1 MTAPSFSCCF
11 HRLKLYQSLSFFLA
25 SLDDVS
31 AAYKISIRII
41 FNSGLSGNCY
51 VLSNCNAIR
60 NFGAF
65 CNGYKITAVNLLI
78 ILAVCILTDTNRTIF
93 SNNCILCDDVEVGT
107 AADATVAVYLAG
119 CFNPDKLTM
128 ASSYTMKEADKD
140 ALRDA
145 GIVFKAASPM

>member
-1 MTAPSFSCCF
+1 MAEKVLSKKLGEVEVDGLVTAIDPHIVIGAGVIRKAASGP
-11 HRLKLYQSLSFFLA
+11 LKLTRGTVLA
-25 SLDDVS
+25 KSSGTTGDHKLVVLGT
-31 AAYKISIRII
+31 AA
-41 FNSGLSGNCY
+41 SGDTETL
-51 VLSNCNAIR
+51 
-60 NFGAF
+60 
-65 CNGYKITAVNLLI
+65 TA
-78 ILAVCILTDTNRTIF
+78 
-93 SNNCILCDDVEVGT
+93 NCILCDDVEVGT

>member
-1 MTAPSFSCCF
+1 MAEKELSKKLGEVEVDGLVTAIDP
-11 HRLKLYQSLSFFLA
+11 HIVIGAGVIRKA
-25 SLDDVS
+25 S
-31 AAYKISIRII
+31 
-41 FNSGLSGNCY
+41 SGTL
-51 VLSNCNAIR
+51 
-60 NFGAF
+60 
-65 CNGYKITAVNLLI
+65 TA
-78 ILAVCILTDTNRTIF
+78 
-93 SNNCILCDDVEVGT
+93 NCILCDDVEVGT

>member
-1 MTAPSFSCCF
+1 MAERELSKKLGEVEVDGLVTAIDPHIVIGAGVIRKAASGT
-11 HRLKLYQSLSFFLA
+11 LKLVRGTVLA
-25 SLDDVS
+25 KS
-31 AAYKISIRII
+31 
-41 FNSGLSGNCY
+41 SGTAGDNKLVVLGTDASGDTET
-51 VLSNCNAIR
+51 L
-60 NFGAF
+60 
-65 CNGYKITAVNLLI
+65 TA
-78 ILAVCILTDTNRTIF
+78 
-93 SNNCILCDDVEVGT
+93 NCILCDDVEVGT

>member
-1 MTAPSFSCCF
+1 MAERELSKKLGEVEVDGLVTAIDPHIVIGAGVIRKAASGT
-11 HRLKLYQSLSFFLA
+11 LKLVRGTVLA
-25 SLDDVS
+25 KSSGTAGDNKLVVLGT
-31 AAYKISIRII
+31 AA
-41 FNSGLSGNCY
+41 SGDTETL
-51 VLSNCNAIR
+51 
-60 NFGAF
+60 
-65 CNGYKITAVNLLI
+65 TA
-78 ILAVCILTDTNRTIF
+78 
-93 SNNCILCDDVEVGT
+93 NCILCDDVEVGT

>member
-1 MTAPSFSCCF
+1 MAEKELSKKLGEVEVDGLVTAIDPHIVIGAGVIRKASSGT
-11 HRLKLYQSLSFFLA
+11 LKLTRGTVLA
-25 SLDDVS
+25 KSTGTAGDNKLV
-31 AAYKISIRII
+31 
-41 FNSGLSGNCY
+41 
-51 VLSNCNAIR
+51 VL
-60 NFGAF
+60 
-65 CNGYKITAVNLLI
+65 
-78 ILAVCILTDTNRTIF
+78 
-93 SNNCILCDDVEVGT
+93 GT

>member
-1 MTAPSFSCCF
+1 MAEKELSKKLGEVEVDGLVTAIDPHIVIGAGVIRKASSGT
-11 HRLKLYQSLSFFLA
+11 LKLTRGTVLA
-25 SLDDVS
+25 KSTGTAGDNKLVVLGTTP
-31 AAYKISIRII
+31 AADTET
-41 FNSGLSGNCY
+41 L
-51 VLSNCNAIR
+51 
-60 NFGAF
+60 
-65 CNGYKITAVNLLI
+65 TA
-78 ILAVCILTDTNRTIF
+78 
-93 SNNCILCDDVEVGT
+93 NCILCDDVEVGT